1 MSCLLVILHLI
12 WFFFLRPL
20 ENHEDWPLPSPLSFL
35 LLTKKILLWGFIL
48 VLFGILFLIFYFS
61 QINSFYFKIKYF
73 SQKNHFKNL
82 FQKLIRVLK
91 IKISFFLF
99 KNNMQPY
106 LVRFASFSVFN
117 KNFGFERRHESK
129 LVVPHKWDNS
139 ELNSCIS
146 IGELVKPLHKKI
158 FSKIIFVAI
167 FVTCW
172 NYVYLF

>member
-1 MSCLLVILHLI
+1 MFCWV
-12 WFFFLRPL
+12 FYFLY
-20 ENHEDWPLPSPLSFL
+20 
-35 LLTKKILLWGFIL
+35 FI
-48 VLFGILFLIFYFS
+48 FS
-61 QINSFYFKIKYF
+61 QINPFYFKIKYF
-73 SQKNHFKNL
+73 YKKKIILKIYFKNSL
-82 FQKLIRVLK
+82 ESSGSKFP
-91 IKISFFLF
+91 FFLLLF

-117 KNFGFERRHESK
+117 KNFDFEQKHESK
-129 LVVPHKWDNS
+129 LVVPNKWDNS
-139 ELNSCIS
+139 RLNSCIS

>member
-1 MSCLLVILHLI
+1 MFCWV
-12 WFFFLRPL
+12 
-20 ENHEDWPLPSPLSFL
+20 
-35 LLTKKILLWGFIL
+35 
-48 VLFGILFLIFYFS
+48 FYFLYFIFF

-73 SQKNHFKNL
+73 SQKIILKIYFKNS
-82 FQKLIRVLK
+82 FRVLR
-91 IKISFFLF
+91 IKIFFFLLF

-117 KNFGFERRHESK
+117 KNFSFEERHESK

>member
-1 MSCLLVILHLI
+1 MVKY
-12 WFFFLRPL
+12 FFFLRPL

-35 LLTKKILLWGFIL
+35 LVTKKILLWGFIF
-48 VLFGILFLIFYFS
+48 VLLGILFLIFYLF

-117 KNFGFERRHESK
+117 KNFGFEQRHESK
-129 LVVPHKWDNS
+129 LAVPHKWDNS
-139 ELNSCIS
+139 ELNSCTS
-146 IGELVKPLHKKI
+146 IGELVKPLH
-158 FSKIIFVAI
+158 
-167 FVTCW
+167 
-172 NYVYLF
+172 

>member
-1 MSCLLVILHLI
+1 MFCLV
-12 WFFFLRPL
+12 
-20 ENHEDWPLPSPLSFL
+20 
-35 LLTKKILLWGFIL
+35 
-48 VLFGILFLIFYFS
+48 FYFLYFIFF

-73 SQKNHFKNL
+73 SKKKIILKIYFKNS
-82 FQKLIRVLK
+82 FRVLR
-91 IKISFFLF
+91 IKISFFLLF

-117 KNFGFERRHESK
+117 KNFGFEQKHESK
-129 LVVPHKWDNS
+129 LVVPNKWDNS
-139 ELNSCIS
+139 RLNSCIS

-158 FSKIIFVAI
+158 FSKIIFVAT